1 MKQENQK
8 SRIYK
13 IQTEEPKPKKKKN
26 EKNRKR
32 NTFMNFRVSETE
44 RALIE
49 KRIALSGMTK
59 AEFFIQSCLYQA
71 ILVRGNIRTFD
82 KTKAEF
88 FIQSCLYQAIL
99 VRGNI
104 RTFDKIRERLSA
116 IEIKL
121 SDMEK
126 NPELSK
132 DDLLELRTILEMLA
146 FVYKRER

>member
-1 MKQENQK
+1 MKQKMQK

-32 NTFMNFRVSETE
+32 NVFMNFRVSETE
-44 RALIE
+44 RELIE

-82 KTKAEF
+82 K
-88 FIQSCLYQAIL
+88 
-99 VRGNI
+99 
-104 RTFDKIRERLSA
+104 IRERLSA
-116 IEIKL
+116 IESKI
-121 SDMEK
+121 SEIEK
-126 NPELSK
+126 SPELTK
-132 DDLLELRTILEMLA
+132 DDILELRTILEMLS
-146 FVYKRER
+146 FVYKRKR

>member
-32 NTFMNFRVSETE
+32 NVFMNFRVSETE

-82 KTKAEF
+82 KIK
-88 FIQSCLYQAIL
+88 
-99 VRGNI
+99 
-104 RTFDKIRERLSA
+104 ERLSA
-116 IEIKL
+116 VESKI
-121 SDMEK
+121 SDME
-126 NPELSK
+126 NYPELTK
-132 DDLLELRTILEMLA
+132 DDLLELRTILEMLS
-146 FVYKRER
+146 FVYKRKR

>member
-13 IQTEEPKPKKKKN
+13 IQTKVPKPKKKKN

-71 ILVRGNIRTFD
+71 ILVKGNI
-82 KTKAEF
+82 K
-88 FIQSCLYQAIL
+88 
-99 VRGNI
+99 
-104 RTFDKIRERLSA
+104 TFDKIRERLSA
-116 IEIKL
+116 IESKL
-121 SDMEK
+121 FDMEK
-126 NPELSK
+126 NPELTK
-132 DDLLELRTILEMLA
+132 DDLMELRTILEMMS
-146 FVYKRER
+146 FVYKRKR

>member
-32 NTFMNFRVSETE
+32 NVFMNFRVSEKE
-44 RALIE
+44 RELIE
-49 KRIALSGMTK
+49 RRIALSGMTK
-59 AEFFIQSCLYQA
+59 AEFFIQSCLYP
-71 ILVRGNIRTFD
+71 
-82 KTKAEF
+82 
-88 FIQSCLYQAIL
+88 AIL

>member
-1 MKQENQK
+1 MMRSEEKRILTMEPK
-8 SRIYK
+8 SKIYK

-32 NTFMNFRVSETE
+32 NNIINFRVTE
-44 RALIE
+44 NERELIE
-49 KRIALSGMTK
+49 KRIALSGMT
-59 AEFFIQSCLYQA
+59 
-71 ILVRGNIRTFD
+71 R
-82 KTKAEF
+82 AEF

-104 RTFDKIRERLSA
+104 RTFDKIKERLLA
-116 IEIKL
+116 IESKL

-132 DDLLELRTILEMLA
+132 DDLMELRTILEMLA
-146 FVYKRER
+146 FVYKRKR

>member
-8 SRIYK
+8 SKIYK

-32 NTFMNFRVSETE
+32 NNIINFRVTE
-44 RALIE
+44 NERELIE
-49 KRIALSGMTK
+49 KRIALSGMT
-59 AEFFIQSCLYQA
+59 
-71 ILVRGNIRTFD
+71 R
-82 KTKAEF
+82 AEF

-132 DDLLELRTILEMLA
+132 DDLMELRTILEMLA

>member
-1 MKQENQK
+1 M
-8 SRIYK
+8 
-13 IQTEEPKPKKKKN
+13 QTEAPKPKKKRN

-49 KRIALSGMTK
+49 KRIALSGM
-59 AEFFIQSCLYQA
+59 
-71 ILVRGNIRTFD
+71 
-82 KTKAEF
+82 TKAEF

-132 DDLLELRTILEMLA
+132 DDLLELRTILEMLS
-146 FVYKRER
+146 FVYKRKR

>member
-1 MKQENQK
+1 MMKQENQK
-8 SRIYK
+8 SRIYQ
-13 IQTEEPKPKKKKN
+13 IQTEEPKLKKKKN

-32 NTFMNFRVSETE
+32 NVFMNFRVSETE

-82 KTKAEF
+82 K
-88 FIQSCLYQAIL
+88 
-99 VRGNI
+99 
-104 RTFDKIRERLSA
+104 IRERLSA
-116 IEIKL
+116 IESRI
-121 SDMEK
+121 SEMEK

>member
-1 MKQENQK
+1 MKQK
-8 SRIYK
+8 SKIYK
-13 IQTEEPKPKKKKN
+13 VQTEAPKPKKKRN

-32 NTFMNFRVSETE
+32 NTFLNFRVTE
-44 RALIE
+44 KEKNLIDR
-49 KRIALSGMTK
+49 RIAISGM
-59 AEFFIQSCLYQA
+59 
-71 ILVRGNIRTFD
+71 
-82 KTKAEF
+82 TKAEF

-116 IEIKL
+116 IERKL
-121 SDMEK
+121 SDVEK

-132 DDLLELRTILEMLA
+132 DDLMELRTILEMLA

>member
-1 MKQENQK
+1 MKQK
-8 SRIYK
+8 SKIYK
-13 IQTEEPKPKKKKN
+13 VQTEAPKPKKKRN

-32 NTFMNFRVSETE
+32 NTFLNFRVTE
-44 RALIE
+44 KEKNLIDR
-49 KRIALSGMTK
+49 RIAISGM
-59 AEFFIQSCLYQA
+59 
-71 ILVRGNIRTFD
+71 
-82 KTKAEF
+82 TKAEF

-116 IEIKL
+116 VEIKL

-126 NPELSK
+126 NPELTK

>member
-1 MKQENQK
+1 MKQKMQK

-32 NTFMNFRVSETE
+32 NVFMNFRVSETE
-44 RALIE
+44 RELIE

-82 KTKAEF
+82 K
-88 FIQSCLYQAIL
+88 
-99 VRGNI
+99 
-104 RTFDKIRERLSA
+104 IRERLSA
-116 IEIKL
+116 IESKI
-121 SDMEK
+121 SEMEK
-126 NPELSK
+126 SPELTK
-132 DDLLELRTILEMLA
+132 EDLLELRTITEMLA
-146 FVYKRER
+146 FIYKREI

>member
-32 NTFMNFRVSETE
+32 NNIINFRVTE
-44 RALIE
+44 NERELIE
-49 KRIALSGMTK
+49 KRIALSGMT
-59 AEFFIQSCLYQA
+59 
-71 ILVRGNIRTFD
+71 R
-82 KTKAEF
+82 AEF

-121 SDMEK
+121 SDAEK
-126 NPELSK
+126 DPELTK
-132 DDLLELRTILEMLA
+132 DDLLELRTILEMLV
-146 FVYKRER
+146 FVYKRKR

>member
-1 MKQENQK
+1 MKQK
-8 SRIYK
+8 SKIYK
-13 IQTEEPKPKKKKN
+13 VQTEAPKPKKKRN

-32 NTFMNFRVSETE
+32 NTFLNFRVTE
-44 RALIE
+44 KEKNLIDR
-49 KRIALSGMTK
+49 RIAISGM
-59 AEFFIQSCLYQA
+59 
-71 ILVRGNIRTFD
+71 
-82 KTKAEF
+82 TKAEF

-116 IEIKL
+116 VEIKL

-132 DDLLELRTILEMLA
+132 DDLMELRTILEMLA

>member
-1 MKQENQK
+1 
-8 SRIYK
+8 
-13 IQTEEPKPKKKKN
+13 
-26 EKNRKR
+26 
-32 NTFMNFRVSETE
+32 MNFRVSETE

-82 KTKAEF
+82 K
-88 FIQSCLYQAIL
+88 
-99 VRGNI
+99 
-104 RTFDKIRERLSA
+104 IRERLSA

-121 SDMEK
+121 SDIEK

-146 FVYKRER
+146 FVYKLKHPTPEIASNSDKH

>member
-1 MKQENQK
+1 M
-8 SRIYK
+8 
-13 IQTEEPKPKKKKN
+13 QTEAPKPKKKRN

-82 KTKAEF
+82 K
-88 FIQSCLYQAIL
+88 
-99 VRGNI
+99 
-104 RTFDKIRERLSA
+104 IRESLSA
-116 IEIKL
+116 IESKL

-126 NPELSK
+126 NPELTK
-132 DDLLELRTILEMLA
+132 EELIELRTILEMLA

>member
-13 IQTEEPKPKKKKN
+13 IQTKEPKPKKKKN

-32 NTFMNFRVSETE
+32 NVFMNFRVSETE

-82 KTKAEF
+82 K
-88 FIQSCLYQAIL
+88 IS
-99 VRGNI
+99 
-104 RTFDKIRERLSA
+104 ERLSA

-121 SDMEK
+121 FDMEK

-132 DDLLELRTILEMLA
+132 DDLMELRTILEMLA
-146 FVYKRER
+146 FVYKRKR

>member
-1 MKQENQK
+1 M
-8 SRIYK
+8 
-13 IQTEEPKPKKKKN
+13 EEQKPKKKKN

-32 NTFMNFRVSETE
+32 NVFMNFIISETE

-49 KRIALSGMTK
+49 KRIALSGM
-59 AEFFIQSCLYQA
+59 
-71 ILVRGNIRTFD
+71 
-82 KTKAEF
+82 TKAEF

-132 DDLLELRTILEMLA
+132 DDLMELRTILEMLA
-146 FVYKRER
+146 FVYKRKR

>member
-1 MKQENQK
+1 
-8 SRIYK
+8 
-13 IQTEEPKPKKKKN
+13 
-26 EKNRKR
+26 
-32 NTFMNFRVSETE
+32 MNFRVSETE

-71 ILVRGNIRTFD
+71 ILVRSGM
-82 KTKAEF
+82 TKAEF

-132 DDLLELRTILEMLA
+132 DDLLELRTILEMLS
-146 FVYKRER
+146 FVYKRKR

>member
-32 NTFMNFRVSETE
+32 NNIINFRVTE
-44 RALIE
+44 NERELIE
-49 KRIALSGMTK
+49 KRIALSGMT
-59 AEFFIQSCLYQA
+59 
-71 ILVRGNIRTFD
+71 R
-82 KTKAEF
+82 AEF

-104 RTFDKIRERLSA
+104 RTFDKIKERLLA
-116 IEIKL
+116 IESKL

-126 NPELSK
+126 NPELTK

-146 FVYKRER
+146 FVYKRKR

>member
-1 MKQENQK
+1 MMRSEEKRMEQEMSK
-8 SRIYK
+8 SKIYK

-82 KTKAEF
+82 K
-88 FIQSCLYQAIL
+88 IS
-99 VRGNI
+99 
-104 RTFDKIRERLSA
+104 ERLSA

-121 SDMEK
+121 FDMEK

-132 DDLLELRTILEMLA
+132 GDILELRTILEMLS
-146 FVYKRER
+146 FVYKRKR

>member
-1 MKQENQK
+1 MMKQENQK

-26 EKNRKR
+26 RKR
-32 NTFMNFRVSETE
+32 NVFMNFRVSETE

-82 KTKAEF
+82 K
-88 FIQSCLYQAIL
+88 IS
-99 VRGNI
+99 
-104 RTFDKIRERLSA
+104 ERLSA

-121 SDMEK
+121 FDMEK
-126 NPELSK
+126 KPELSK
-132 DDLLELRTILEMLA
+132 DDLMELRTILEMLA
-146 FVYKRER
+146 FVYKRKR

>member
-82 KTKAEF
+82 K
-88 FIQSCLYQAIL
+88 
-99 VRGNI
+99 
-104 RTFDKIRERLSA
+104 IRERLSA
-116 IEIKL
+116 IESKL
-121 SDMEK
+121 SETEE
-126 NPELSK
+126 NPELTK
-132 DDLLELRTILEMLA
+132 TDLVELRTILEMLS
-146 FVYKRER
+146 FVYKRKR